1 MARQIDMTAALALA
15 DRLDALLKEGVPSRH
30 EDPGAHEK
38 ALAALEALVTSADPK
53 GRLDQDWNGG
63 VMRAFGLRA
72 TSTSGITGAC
82 QNWIQQVRTKSTPP
96 RHPST
101 SIGE

>member
-1 MARQIDMTAALALA
+1 MAGRTNIAAVLDLA
-15 DRLDALLKEGVPSRH
+15 DRLEATLKAGVPSRY

-38 ALAALEALVTSADPK
+38 ALASLGVMVTRADPK

-72 TSTSGITGAC
+72 TSTSGIHGAC
-82 QNWIQQVRTKSTPP
+82 QNWIQQARAKLTPP
-96 RHPST
+96 RHPSA